1 MYLKETLLRVQF
13 ALAVLNSTREQQ
25 QTLLSFQQSPMQHA
39 YWKELSE
46 LGSASY

>member
-25 QTLLSFQQSPMQHA
+25 QTPMQHA

-46 LGSASY
+46 LGSASD